1 MSVAE
6 VAYTPDDLLTMPD
19 GDSFELVDGQ
29 LVERTSSQEC
39 DWITGQTLVVIRSFV
54 EARNLGWVFGR
65 GAGYQCFPDDPNRVR
80 RPDTSFVQ
88 LRRQPGGPSQR
99 GHGRVAPDLVVE
111 VVSPNDLFQEVD
123 EKVDEW
129 LRAGVQLI
137 WVINPR
143 GRNVTVI
150 RPDADPRKLT
160 ERDEL
165 TGDPV
170 LPGFACRIADLL
182 LPRTETAQGNGT
194 TAP

>member
-6 VAYTPDDLLTMPD
+6 VAYTPEDLLTMRD
-19 GDSFELVDGQ
+19 GDNYELVDGQ
-29 LVERTSSQEC
+29 LVERKMSQESS
-39 DWITGQTLVVIRSFV
+39 WIAGRVFSRLSPFV
-54 EARNLGWVFGR
+54 EARNLGWAFPEGTSF
-65 GAGYQCFPDDPNRVR
+65 QCFPDDPNRVR

-88 LRRQPGGPSQR
+88 LKRQPGGPSQR

-129 LRAGVQLI
+129 LSAGVQLI

-150 RPDADPRKLT
+150 RPDADPHKLT

-170 LPGFACRIADLL
+170 LPDFTCRIADLL
-182 LPRTETAQGNGT
+182 LPRTETVQGNGT
-194 TAP
+194 AAH